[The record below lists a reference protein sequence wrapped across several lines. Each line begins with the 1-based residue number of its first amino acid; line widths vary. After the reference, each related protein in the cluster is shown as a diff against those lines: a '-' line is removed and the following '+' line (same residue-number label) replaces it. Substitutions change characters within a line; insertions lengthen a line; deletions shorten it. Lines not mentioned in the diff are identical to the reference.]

1 MVPKFNVT
9 DCSLQNAEIQEND
22 ALTAFWPEAVPEY
35 STRKRKLKQEPD
47 YLGPYEPE
55 VIVNDALQKDQ
66 YNDDDDVQ
74 VSNNFGR
81 LDNSF
86 RPQHA
91 GPFILS
97 RNIIFSVTGYPNGQT
112 IFQDQDY
119 YEPVKR
125 KRKRRSKKK
134 TSDSEEDFSIKVE
147 TDKLG
152 N

>member
-1 MVPKFNVT
+1 M
-9 DCSLQNAEIQEND
+9 
-22 ALTAFWPEAVPEY
+22 
-35 STRKRKLKQEPD
+35 KQEPD